1 MFETVDLPWVPTRNA
16 VLTPCFAIL
25 QSPGVPSRRLEEH
38 IRELCALA
46 TAAKT
51 TNVAEVLAELRSALH
66 EHAEQLRRL
75 ARQQLV
81 LAKGMARTPTDG
93 ERVMPVNR
101 DKQQRIVE
109 LVAEI
114 EAEKDQMKFTALIH
128 ELNELL
134 EGKSLSSVPPRP
146 KRRETRE
153 AQTA

>member
-1 MFETVDLPWVPTRNA
+1 
-16 VLTPCFAIL
+16 
-25 QSPGVPSRRLEEH
+25 VPSRRLEEQ

-51 TNVAEVLAELRSALH
+51 TNFIEVLAELRSALH

-81 LAKGMARTPTDG
+81 LAKGMARTPTEG
-93 ERVMPVNR
+93 KRVMPVYR

-109 LVAEI
+109 LVAQI
-114 EAEKDQMKFTALIH
+114 EAEKDQMRFTALIH

-134 EGKSLSSVPPRP
+134 EGKPLSSVQPQPD
-146 KRRETRE
+146 RREARE
-153 AQTA
+153 VQTA

>member
-1 MFETVDLPWVPTRNA
+1 M
-16 VLTPCFAIL
+16 
-25 QSPGVPSRRLEEH
+25 PSRRLEEQ

-51 TNVAEVLAELRSALH
+51 TNFIEVLAELRSALH

-81 LAKGMARTPTDG
+81 LAKGMARTPTEG
-93 ERVMPVNR
+93 KRVMPVYR

-109 LVAEI
+109 LVAQI
-114 EAEKDQMKFTALIH
+114 EAEKDQMRFTALIH

-134 EGKSLSSVPPRP
+134 EGKPLSSVQPQPD
-146 KRRETRE
+146 RREARE
-153 AQTA
+153 VQTA

>member
-1 MFETVDLPWVPTRNA
+1 
-16 VLTPCFAIL
+16 
-25 QSPGVPSRRLEEH
+25 VPSRRLEEQ
-38 IRELCALA
+38 IRELCILA
-46 TAAKT
+46 TASKT
-51 TNVAEVLAELRSALH
+51 TNFAEVLAELRSALH

-81 LAKGMARTPTDG
+81 LAKGMARIPTDG

-101 DKQQRIVE
+101 DKQQRILD

-114 EAEKDQMKFTALIH
+114 EAEKDQMKFGALVH

-134 EGKSLSSVPPRP
+134 EGKPLSSVQPQLD
-146 KRRETRE
+146 RRETRE

>member
-1 MFETVDLPWVPTRNA
+1 M
-16 VLTPCFAIL
+16 
-25 QSPGVPSRRLEEH
+25 PSRRLEEQ

-51 TNVAEVLAELRSALH
+51 TNFAEVLAELRSALH

-81 LAKGMARTPTDG
+81 LAKGMARTPTEG
-93 ERVMPVNR
+93 KRVMPVYR

-109 LVAEI
+109 LVAQI
-114 EAEKDQMKFTALIH
+114 EAEKDQMKFAALIH

-134 EGKSLSSVPPRP
+134 EGQPLSSVQPQLE
-146 KRRETRE
+146 RRETRE
-153 AQTA
+153 VRTA